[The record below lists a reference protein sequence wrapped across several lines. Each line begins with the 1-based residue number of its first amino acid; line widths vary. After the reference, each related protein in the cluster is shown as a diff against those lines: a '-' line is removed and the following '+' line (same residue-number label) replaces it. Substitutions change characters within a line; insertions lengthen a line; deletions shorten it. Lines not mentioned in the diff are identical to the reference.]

1 MRSFLA
7 GIVSLVVLTPSG
19 ANVDVAIGTAPL
31 RLIEGRARPR
41 VFTVTISGPTSGAFY
56 RSRPR
61 RRDQLKRPAS
71 LRMRRFWRSSARS
84 ILTL

>member
-31 RLIEGRARPR
+31 RLIEGRAAYEASPH
-41 VFTVTISGPTSGAFY
+41 FHGNDFGPDFG
-56 RSRPR
+56 RILPV
-61 RRDQLKRPAS
+61 PAK
-71 LRMRRFWRSSARS
+71 AA
-84 ILTL
+84 